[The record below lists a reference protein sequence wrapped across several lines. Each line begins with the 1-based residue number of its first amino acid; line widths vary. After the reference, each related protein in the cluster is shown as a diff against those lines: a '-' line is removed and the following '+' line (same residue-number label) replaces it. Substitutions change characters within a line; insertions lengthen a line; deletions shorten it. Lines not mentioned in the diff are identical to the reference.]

1 MIKLIDLENAHAGRP
16 AAVLGG
22 GTSLAAD
29 LQLMPPDSV
38 LIAANHHA
46 SCIGIDPDYIVF
58 MDKPL
63 HFPNLW
69 QVLKD
74 YSGTKVTHD
83 LRYTDVSMA
92 GVDYWNGPNTGL
104 VATWLAC
111 FMGCDPV
118 VLCGMDLYQN
128 EKKYCHPGE
137 PDKAIYRIPLDEHL
151 KRWKAGFRRCPGI
164 ERVRAVSGPLVDVF
178 GEYSPISVRV
188 PRSGV

>member
-1 MIKLIDLENAHAGRP
+1 MLKLIELENAHAGRP

-22 GTSLAAD
+22 AQSLMSDTLSVAG
-29 LQLMPPDSV
+29 LLSPV

-46 SCIGIDPDYIVF
+46 SCIGIEPDYIVF

-74 YSGTKVTHD
+74 YSGIKVTHD

-92 GVDYWNGPNTGL
+92 GVDYWNGPGSGI

-118 VLCGMDLYQN
+118 VLCGFDLYQN
-128 EKKYCHPGE
+128 E
-137 PDKAIYRIPLDEHL
+137 
-151 KRWKAGFRRCPGI
+151 
-164 ERVRAVSGPLVDVF
+164 S
-178 GEYSPISVRV
+178 
-188 PRSGV
+188 